1 MMWKSVQ
8 QLNIQY
14 QPRISLQI
22 RVALSSLLIFLD
34 HGNDLLLLQSCPIS
48 SRISE
53 PRSFPPRLSFKL
65 PLTEKP
71 SNEKREL
78 LLASRPAHETK
89 LQDSSD
95 KKMHKYKD
103 DGDGDDHDDAEE
115 DIKVKKKKEKQLNA
129 KESVMVIM
137 GRLYAKA
144 ALQWIERAL
153 NREGW
158 DLKHPGDASTVFL
171 LPLHLYIPNLSE
183 WQTETD
189 RDRRPGITELLGYK
203 AVSQFLRRLKYT
215 HASPLYFF
223 TSTKKWC
230 YQGVSVCM
238 IHFMKSVFLAA
249 DSTVWKATEEGGSA
263 NAA

>member
-8 QLNIQY
+8 KLNIQH

-34 HGNDLLLLQSCPIS
+34 HGNVLLLLQSCPIS

-153 NREGW
+153 NREI
-158 DLKHPGDASTVFL
+158 LNTLVMHPQFFAALAS
-171 LPLHLYIPNLSE
+171 LY
-183 WQTETD
+183 T
-189 RDRRPGITELLGYK
+189 
-203 AVSQFLRRLKYT
+203 
-215 HASPLYFF
+215 
-223 TSTKKWC
+223 
-230 YQGVSVCM
+230 
-238 IHFMKSVFLAA
+238 
-249 DSTVWKATEEGGSA
+249 
-263 NAA
+263 

>member
-8 QLNIQY
+8 KLNIQH

-153 NREGW
+153 NREI
-158 DLKHPGDASTVFL
+158 LNTLVMHPQFFAALAS
-171 LPLHLYIPNLSE
+171 LYTLSE

-189 RDRRPGITELLGYK
+189 RDRPPGITELLGYK

-249 DSTVWKATEEGGSA
+249 DSTVWKATEERGSA

>member
-8 QLNIQY
+8 KLNIQR

-158 DLKHPGDASTVFL
+158 DLKHSGDASTVFCCPCISIYL
-171 LPLHLYIPNLSE
+171 E
-183 WQTETD
+183 WVTD
-189 RDRRPGITELLGYK
+189 RDRPG
-203 AVSQFLRRLKYT
+203 Q
-215 HASPLYFF
+215 
-223 TSTKKWC
+223 TSWYNWTTW
-230 YQGVSVCM
+230 
-238 IHFMKSVFLAA
+238 I
-249 DSTVWKATEEGGSA
+249 
-263 NAA
+263 